1 MYVKMLNCEVPRI
14 QERNHYILS
23 VILLGEGLT
32 WLVHDNKQLLST
44 DFMPITNWTLGIQRQ
59 RQDFPAYMAL
69 RV

>member
-1 MYVKMLNCEVPRI
+1 MKMLTCEVPRI

-44 DFMPITNWTLGIQRQ
+44 DFVPITNWTLGIQRQ